1 MGTPSSRAS
10 PDSLSPAGVMTEVGT
25 QDCTGVPGQWEE
37 PPRAGIHEK
46 GGEPVGVR
54 QEEGAV
60 VMGTYTDQSDRG
72 LPLLSGE
79 SAAHLKRLF
88 VPARIAEG
96 PKMNSITQDM
106 EVREEGQEKELP
118 RPKAEDE
125 HSAEDDEDESP
136 TAGGDRPA
144 PPTSL
149 ELSENPPRKK
159 RLVAPAISLT
169 LQRSDSVF
177 SDDFATAALSPSP
190 DDDDPQLDINLED
203 METPSDSES
212 FDYPEGFSSP
222 NWEGD
227 VLRMGR
233 SRVSVTDQ
241 AEIGNLELDKVDN
254 EGRRWRRFVIS
265 GQECHVNMSVLEPY
279 LRVLSHGGYY
289 GEGLNA
295 IIVFSSCYLPEN
307 TIENY
312 QYVMDNL
319 FRYIV
324 GTLELMVSENYV
336 IVYLCGMAP
345 RSKMPNIK
353 WLRQCYM
360 TIDRSAKFS
369 RKVRFIRDL
378 QELSEFIPMDHVQ
391 IPDCIREFD
400 ENMKE

>member
-10 PDSLSPAGVMTEVGT
+10 PDSLSPASVMTEAGT
-25 QDCTGVPGQWEE
+25 QDRTGVPGQWEE

-60 VMGTYTDQSDRG
+60 VMGTYTDQSNRG
-72 LPLLSGE
+72 LPLLSG
-79 SAAHLKRLF
+79 
-88 VPARIAEG
+88 IAEG
-96 PKMNSITQDM
+96 PKMNSSTQDM

-169 LQRSDSVF
+169 LQRSDS
-177 SDDFATAALSPSP
+177 
-190 DDDDPQLDINLED
+190 LDINLED

-241 AEIGNLELDKVDN
+241 AEIGNLELDKVDD

-295 IIVFSSCYLPEN
+295 IILFSSCYLPEN

-360 TIDRSAKFS
+360 TIDRRLRKNLKGLFLFTRSGTSKSCSPSSSRSSVPSSAGRCGLSGTCRSYPSSSLWITCRS
-369 RKVRFIRDL
+369 RTA
-378 QELSEFIPMDHVQ
+378 SESLMRI
-391 IPDCIREFD
+391 
-400 ENMKE
+400 